1 MSNFSVSVVVASHG
15 RPESLLWCL
24 AALAGQAYEPYEIV
38 VVADLAACAYVSE
51 SRFAARVKL
60 VPFEEP
66 NIAAARN
73 KGVAE
78 AAGEIIAF
86 VDDDANGSGCCQ
98 GLFWRLCVAGR
109 LGTAKCHSAYHLA

>member
-1 MSNFSVSVVVASHG
+1 MSAPSVSVVIVSHG

-24 AALAGQAYEPYEIV
+24 SALAGVAYQPFEIV
-38 VVADLAACAYVSE
+38 VVADLAACAYVGE
-51 SRFAARVKL
+51 SPYAGRIKL
-60 VPFEEP
+60 VAFEEP

-86 VDDDANGSGCCQ
+86 ID
-98 GLFWRLCVAGR
+98 L
-109 LGTAKCHSAYHLA
+109 